1 MINQVGAGKSSL
13 LGAIL
18 GEMRCV
24 RGKARM
30 GGSVA
35 YVTQVFI
42 VQPIL
47 CVQISGSW
55 KLFQQNIDFILLW
68 AMTHS
73 TLKG

>member
-1 MINQVGAGKSSL
+1 MISQVGAGKSSL

-35 YVTQVFI
+35 YVTQVYF
-42 VQPIL
+42 VQPML
-47 CVQISGSW
+47 CPNFW
-55 KLFQQNIDFILLW
+55 LLEII
-68 AMTHS
+68 AAEH
-73 TLKG
+73 